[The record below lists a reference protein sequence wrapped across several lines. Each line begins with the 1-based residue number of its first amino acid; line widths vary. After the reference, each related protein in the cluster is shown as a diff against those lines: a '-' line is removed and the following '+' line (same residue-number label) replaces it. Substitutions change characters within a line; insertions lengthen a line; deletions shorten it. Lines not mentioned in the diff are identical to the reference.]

1 MFTIVDLDAHEILD
15 SRGRP
20 TVKASLLLESGHTGT
35 VSVPSGA
42 STGVH
47 EAHELRDGDPQRY
60 RGYGCLRAVDAA
72 RQIGKAVASRPWHSQ
87 QELDDFLIALDGTPS
102 KSRLGANAVL
112 AVSLAFARA
121 VAGTE
126 GHSLWSYF
134 ASLRTDG
141 APAPEYLPSPT
152 INLFSGGVHAGGQ
165 VALQD
170 VLVLPLPARPIDEQM
185 AAMAEV
191 YACAVEMI
199 DRDYGQR
206 NLTADEGGLAP
217 PFNSAREMLA
227 KADDCCRAA
236 GLEPGVDYQLAIDA
250 AASHFQENGQYRVD
264 GEYLST
270 SELIGRYRTW
280 CRDYPVYSIE
290 DGLAEDD
297 WSGWQE
303 LYAELG
309 DATIVLGDDLLC
321 TNPNRIRRAAESA
334 CANALL
340 LKVNQIGTLSEAR
353 QALELARGYGWHVVA
368 SARSGETEDDWL
380 ADLAVGW
387 QADNIKVGSITQSER
402 LAKYNRLL
410 YLGSRT
416 PFGPGTTGRE

>member
-20 TVKASLLLESGHTGT
+20 TVKASLLLESGQTGT

-60 RGYGCLRAVDAA
+60 RGYGCLKAVDSV
-72 RQIGKAVASRPWHSQ
+72 RQAGKAAANRPWHSQ

-121 VAGTE
+121 VAQAE

-141 APAPEYLPSPT
+141 TPAPQHLPSPT
-152 INLFSGGVHAGGQ
+152 INLFSGGLHAGGQ

-217 PFNSAREMLA
+217 PFNSTHEMLA

-236 GLEPGVDYQLAIDA
+236 GLAPGVDYQLAIDA
-250 AASHFQENGQYRVD
+250 AASHFQENGRYRVD
-264 GEYLST
+264 GEYLSA
-270 SELIGRYRTW
+270 SELIARYQAW

-290 DGLAEDD
+290 DGLAEED
-297 WSGWQE
+297 WTGWQE

-309 DATIVLGDDLLC
+309 DTTIVLGDDLLC
-321 TNPNRIRRAAESA
+321 TNPNRITRAAESA

-353 QALELARGYGWHVVA
+353 QALELARGYGWHVVV

-387 QADNIKVGSITQSER
+387 QGDNIKVGSITQSER

-410 YLGSRT
+410 YLGSRE
-416 PFGPGTTGRE
+416 PFGPGAMDRE